1 MPIVMALIV
10 VSIAVNAWGV
20 AWGYLLGW

>member
-1 MPIVMALIV
+1 VVALVI

-20 AWGYLLGW
+20 AWGGLLGW